1 MRKPFAS
8 TALEELRRLD
18 AAVYAAIAE
27 TDTPT
32 LDHVFSRL
40 SRSADYSRLSIA
52 TAAALAL
59 SGGAS
64 GRRAAFRGMAAV
76 AATATIVNLAIKPI
90 SRRARPD
97 RERASVP
104 LGRRVKMPVSHSF
117 PSGHTAAAF
126 AFATGAGRSL
136 PWSAPPL
143 SILATLVGYSRVHT
157 GVHYPLDVIVGALS
171 GVAIA
176 TLSDRALDSGR
187 VRAALWRP

>member
-1 MRKPFAS
+1 VRKPFAS
-8 TALEELRRLD
+8 TALQELRRLD

-176 TLSDRALDSGR
+176 TVSDRALDFISSEAG
-187 VRAALWRP
+187 